1 MKIVNWL
8 IDTMS
13 KEEHSLYIQRASGTL
28 GVKNGGLSPEPVL
41 GVSCSCH
48 LRTPSLVHHLQ
59 TPIIPTM
66 DTGRWKNRWKIRD
79 LLAYERCSRVV
90 LDFLSSTDV
99 GRRVP
104 AEEED
109 ALSAVSELE
118 EWEWLEEQ
126 RAGTEEPDVGGEP
139 LLFLH
144 TPDFMASV
152 GTA

>member
-1 MKIVNWL
+1 M
-8 IDTMS
+8 
-13 KEEHSLYIQRASGTL
+13 
-28 GVKNGGLSPEPVL
+28 
-41 GVSCSCH
+41 
-48 LRTPSLVHHLQ
+48 
-59 TPIIPTM
+59 
-66 DTGRWKNRWKIRD
+66 
-79 LLAYERCSRVV
+79 V

-118 EWEWLEEQ
+118 EWEWLDEQ

-139 LLFLH
+139 PLFLH